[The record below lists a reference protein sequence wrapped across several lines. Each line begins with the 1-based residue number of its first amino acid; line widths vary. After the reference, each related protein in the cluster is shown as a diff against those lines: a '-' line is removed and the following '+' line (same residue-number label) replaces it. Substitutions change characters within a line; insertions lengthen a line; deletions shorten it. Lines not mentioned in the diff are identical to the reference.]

1 MNYWTKDEIKKY
13 LIKLF
18 IIPSIVS
25 MILGFLFLGSEN
37 FSFKAVIASIALGFD
52 FIFTISIF
60 DMFMGPARG
69 SALIILYAA
78 AGFIAGMTWSQIAC
92 PPWSTLITGG
102 VGCILSLAYIYTGG
116 NCRNRM

>member
-1 MNYWTKDEIKKY
+1 MNYWTKDEVKKS

-25 MILGFLFLGSEN
+25 MILGLLFLGYN
-37 FSFKAVIASIALGFD
+37 DFFFKVAIASISLGFD

-60 DMFMGPARG
+60 DVFMGPARG

-92 PPWSTLITGG
+92 PPWSILITGG
-102 VGCILSLAYIYTGG
+102 IGCILSLVWLYTGG
-116 NCRNRM
+116 KVRN